1 MSHLPP
7 PRPPGRRNAFVTVL
21 LVIVGVVLL
30 LPGLCSIVMTGIMI
44 GSGNRMFRDPSFINL
59 IATCFAIG
67 VGGVFLIVFAVR
79 R

>member
-1 MSHLPP
+1 MSDQQP
-7 PRPPGRRNAFVTVL
+7 PRRPGPRNAFVTVL
-21 LVIVGVVLL
+21 LVLVGVVLL

-44 GSGNRMFRDPSFINL
+44 SSGDRMFRDPSFTNL

-67 VGGVFLIVFAVR
+67 VGGVFLIIFAVR